1 MRDTE
6 RLQEVRVK
14 FEELYG
20 GKAEFAVRAPGRV
33 NLIGEH
39 TDYNDGFVFPAA
51 INHDVQIAF
60 SRRNDRQVRAF
71 ALNFNQSST
80 FTLDNIEKAN
90 PGPERWS
97 NYLRAMAWV
106 FQRRVCRYAA

>member
-1 MRDTE
+1 MRDAE
-6 RLQEVRVK
+6 RLQELAEK

-20 GKAEFAVRAPGRV
+20 SKPEFAVRAPGRV

-60 SRRNDRQVRAF
+60 SKRSDAADSRLR
-71 ALNFNQSST
+71 
-80 FTLDNIEKAN
+80 
-90 PGPERWS
+90 PE
-97 NYLRAMAWV
+97 
-106 FQRRVCRYAA
+106 F